1 MIDLYA
7 APTSNSMRA
16 RMALEECGLA
26 YAFHPVAL
34 EKGEHKTPQFLAL
47 NPNAQVPVIVDP
59 DGPGGKRITLSQ
71 SSAILIY
78 CAEKSG
84 KLMPKDG
91 AARTAMWQAL
101 MSGSTDIT
109 PTIGSIFAVQR
120 SKEPHAPTAAMFK
133 DRFRQYLK
141 VWDEAL
147 GMQKYAAGGE
157 MTIADISLYAG
168 WVRTKGSLPELCEGL
183 ANLERWA
190 KELAARPAMQRAT
203 RF

>member
-26 YAFHPVAL
+26 YTFHPVAL

-47 NPNAQVPVIVDP
+47 NPNAQVPVIVDHE
-59 DGPGGKRITLSQ
+59 GPGGKPITLSQ
-71 SSAILIY
+71 SSAIVIY

-84 KLMPKDG
+84 KLMPKDA
-91 AARTAMWQAL
+91 AARAAMWQAM

-109 PTIGSIFAVQR
+109 PMIGSIFAVQR

-133 DRFRQYLK
+133 ARFREYLK
-141 VWDEAL
+141 VWEAAL
-147 GMQKYAAGGE
+147 GRQKYAAGAE
-157 MTIADISLYAG
+157 MSIADVSLYAG
-168 WVRTKGSLPELCEGL
+168 WVRIKGALPDLCEGL
-183 ANLERWA
+183 PNLERWA
-190 KELAARPAMQRAT
+190 KEMAARPAMQRAT
-203 RF
+203 KF

>member
-26 YAFHPVAL
+26 YTFHPVAL

-59 DGPGGKRITLSQ
+59 GGPGGRPITLSQ

-91 AARTAMWQAL
+91 AARAAMWQGL
-101 MSGSTDIT
+101 TSGPS
-109 PTIGSIFAVQR
+109 
-120 SKEPHAPTAAMFK
+120 H
-133 DRFRQYLK
+133 
-141 VWDEAL
+141 
-147 GMQKYAAGGE
+147 
-157 MTIADISLYAG
+157 IA
-168 WVRTKGSLPELCEGL
+168 
-183 ANLERWA
+183 
-190 KELAARPAMQRAT
+190 
-203 RF
+203 